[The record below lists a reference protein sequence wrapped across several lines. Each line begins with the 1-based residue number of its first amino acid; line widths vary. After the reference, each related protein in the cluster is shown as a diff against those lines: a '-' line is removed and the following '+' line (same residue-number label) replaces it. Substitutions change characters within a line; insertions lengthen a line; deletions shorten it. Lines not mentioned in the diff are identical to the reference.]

1 MDLYTA
7 DVSKV
12 TARHRRRT
20 EVAEFNQQQES
31 MARDRTAFMSETDTA
46 YDTLAEER
54 KEDDTISKA
63 TAFATAGGSVKAL
76 AIDLGSGQIKGGY
89 KATDAKILEGA
100 SKGFFGS
107 GETIQARRAT
117 RLAKNT
123 RQLPGAVV
131 KLGGAPTTT
140 RVGGVKLASAA
151 ENPAAHSVS
160 RVAEHEASTLA
171 AKSLNPVIKES
182 GKAALKGGEKAG
194 AKAIGKSFAKQL
206 GPAANIGFAADV
218 TYDLVKGD
226 KKLSQ
231 ESKLE
236 ETSDITQLISGA
248 AEVGSLG
255 VGAAIGLGLI
265 GVGAAPL
272 VAGLAVVGAVA
283 GAASAVAGGIDAYDK
298 LKDEESVAEEEK
310 KEVETKYD
318 TENPTKPLQSLG
330 DANLIQGKLA
340 PKLR

>member
-1 MDLYTA
+1 MDLYTS

-31 MARDRTAFMSETDTA
+31 MARDRTAFMSGTDTA

-54 KEDDTISKA
+54 KEDDTIQKA
-63 TAFATAGGSVKAL
+63 ASFATAGGSVKAL

-89 KATDAKILEGA
+89 KATDSKILEGA

-131 KLGGAPTTT
+131 ELGGAPSAS
-140 RVGGVKLASAA
+140 RVGGVKLVSAA
-151 ENPAAHSVS
+151 DNPAAHSVS
-160 RVAEHEASTLA
+160 RVADHEASSLA
-171 AKSLNPVIKES
+171 AKSANSVIKE
-182 GKAALKGGEKAG
+182 GGEAALKGGEKVG
-194 AKAIGKSFAKQL
+194 AKAIGKSLAKQL

-218 TYDLVKGD
+218 SYDLIKGD

-231 ESKLE
+231 ESELE
-236 ETSDITQLISGA
+236 EGSDITQLISGG
-248 AEVGSLG
+248 AEIASLG

-265 GVGAAPL
+265 GVAAAPL

-283 GAASAVAGGIDAYDK
+283 GATSAVLGGIDAYDK
-298 LKDEESVAEEEK
+298 LKDEGSKADDEK
-310 KEVETKYD
+310 DKVENKYD
-318 TENPTKPLQSLG
+318 TENPTAPLKNLG
-330 DANLIQGKLA
+330 DANLVQGKLA